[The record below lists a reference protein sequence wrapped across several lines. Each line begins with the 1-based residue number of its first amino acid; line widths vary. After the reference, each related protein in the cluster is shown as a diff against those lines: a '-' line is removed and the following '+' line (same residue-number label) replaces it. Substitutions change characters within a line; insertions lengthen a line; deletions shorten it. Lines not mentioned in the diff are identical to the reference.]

1 MKPWAIAILTL
12 IACCAT
18 SGVFFAIKAANIHR
32 AETAELRQQLQDL
45 QKLSDSCYE
54 DAQQSRDDWFECQRQ
69 KGFEWKEDMELMC
82 SHFKEEE

>member
-18 SGVFFAIKAANIHR
+18 SGVFFAAKAANIHR
-32 AETAELRQQLQDL
+32 AETEELRQQLDGANKML
-45 QKLSDSCYE
+45 ESCYV
-54 DAQQSRDDWFECQRQ
+54 DAQQFRDDWFECQRQ